1 MKRFLIVIVALLS
14 IVITNASETETTT
27 TNKFNIESSTDA
39 PIYWQGWAHE
49 NRGMPYY
56 SLYITVYRTAN
67 QCDAYYAIASK
78 LEYTTSISKKQYD
91 ISQELIVKTANN
103 GKYYVTYDDSNFYF
117 NM

>member
-1 MKRFLIVIVALLS
+1 MKRFLIVMVALLS
-14 IVITNASETETTT
+14 VVITNASETETTT

-49 NRGMPYY
+49 KGGMPNY

-78 LEYTTSISKKQYD
+78 LKYTTSISQKQND

-103 GKYYVTYDDSNFYF
+103 GQYYVTYDNRNFYF